1 MKVIILKSKN
11 SKSIIG
17 FTEQFKSFVDEWLL
31 SRSQYHN
38 LSFINDNKAYFEYKD
53 EIPNSSN
60 TFVIYASELR
70 DGETCW
76 ISCDDNLM
84 GFNDNH

>member
-1 MKVIILKSKN
+1 MKVIIYKTKH

-17 FTEQFKSFVDEWLL
+17 FAENTITFAIKWL
-31 SRSQYHN
+31 SQRGQYTN
-38 LSFINDNKAYFEYKD
+38 INTINDNKVTFDYDNNNEKECRIYGSELKD
-53 EIPNSSN
+53 E
-60 TFVIYASELR
+60 
-70 DGETCW
+70 ETCW